1 MFSLLDPYTFADIY
15 WASYIMIT
23 LRAEIP
29 GNQILLRFES
39 FILENLCGKSF
50 PILVL
55 DDPEVF
61 KNYLPVHSL
70 AFSAAFFSSA
80 SEMNF
85 GTSPS
90 PPSAMLDFELHMLFG
105 LTRKRLVRL

>member
-1 MFSLLDPYTFADIY
+1 MKLNSLA
-15 WASYIMIT
+15 
-23 LRAEIP
+23 LRTEIL

-39 FILENLCGKSF
+39 FILKNLYGKSF

-55 DDPEVF
+55 DDLEVF

-80 SEMNF
+80 SEINF

-90 PPSAMLDFELHMLFG
+90 PPSAMLVFELRMLFG
-105 LTRKRLVRL
+105 

>member
-1 MFSLLDPYTFADIY
+1 MFSSLDSYAFADVY
-15 WASYIMIT
+15 QALYIMIA
-23 LRAEIP
+23 LRTEIP

-39 FILENLCGKSF
+39 FILKNLYGKSF

-55 DDPEVF
+55 DDLEVF

-80 SEMNF
+80 SEINF

-90 PPSAMLDFELHMLFG
+90 PPSAMLDFELRMLFG
-105 LTRKRLVRL
+105 

>member
-1 MFSLLDPYTFADIY
+1 MIFVLHMFSPLDLYAFADVY
-15 WASYIMIT
+15 RTSYIMIV
-23 LRAEIP
+23 LRMEIP

-80 SEMNF
+80 SEINF
-85 GTSPS
+85 GMSPS
-90 PPSAMLDFELHMLFG
+90 PPSIMLDFELHMLFS
-105 LTRKRLVRL
+105 